1 MLMMSLEMS
10 VARCDVSL
18 SREVAR
24 RMMRPRGK
32 RRGQRS
38 GGASSG
44 GSLSEASESA
54 KPWYYRPILR
64 GVQLAA
70 SRNFPDVVEALEAEM
85 EKIKEEIAEAR
96 RAAGD
101 Y

>member
-1 MLMMSLEMS
+1 MA

-32 RRGQRS
+32 RRGQ
-38 GGASSG
+38 ASSG
-44 GSLSEASESA
+44 GSLGGESEASESVE
-54 KPWYYRPILR
+54 PWYYRPILR
-64 GVQLAA
+64 AVQLAA

-85 EKIKEEIAEAR
+85 EKIKEEIREAR

>member
-1 MLMMSLEMS
+1 MA

-44 GSLSEASESA
+44 GSLGAESEASESA
-54 KPWYYRPILR
+54 EPWYYRPILR

-85 EKIKEEIAEAR
+85 EKIKEEIREAR